1 MAVPALSGAG
11 WTAIDTPELHVG
23 AGLLDDLGSAVAA
36 LGIDRPLLVSDRT
49 VAAAGWVDR
58 ALHSLRRAYCDPPSW
73 LQATPD
79 PDAALVERCRK
90 VLQDKRCDGLV
101 AVGGGSV
108 IDLAKAAAGLAVH
121 PGRLTDYEGLG
132 GFTRPGLPVVAVA
145 TTPPS
150 GAELSR
156 HAVVADAAGR
166 KFAVSGRWLAPRLV
180 LVDCDTLATVS
191 TDVVIDSVLDSM
203 LHAIEAYLAR
213 AASPYTDIC
222 ARIAVG
228 TLASVAVPTIVG
240 GDRSGT
246 PALVSGCLAAGLA
259 MINANAGVVHALGYP
274 LTSQHGLPH
283 GRANAL
289 VAPAALRALAPAVP
303 DRYAELGR
311 LLTADEST
319 DAAEAFLTWRTEL
332 GVSATLSGYGISL
345 ADLPQL
351 EAAATAYRP
360 VLSNA
365 RRTFTEAQLGNL
377 YRSAW
382 AESETVP

>member
-11 WTAIDTPELHVG
+11 WAAIDTPELHVG
-23 AGLLDDLGSAVAA
+23 SGVLAELGDAVAGL
-36 LGIDRPLLVSDRT
+36 GIARPLLVSDRT

-58 ALHSLRRAYCDPPSW
+58 VLASLRQAGLDPTSW
-73 LQATPD
+73 PQASTDPDVALVQRCRQALQA
-79 PDAALVERCRK
+79 AG
-90 VLQDKRCDGLV
+90 CDGLV

-108 IDLAKAAAGLAVH
+108 IDLAKAAAGLAAH

-132 GFTRPGLPVVAVA
+132 GFIVPGLPVVAVA

-156 HAVVADAAGR
+156 HAVLADPGGR

-180 LVDCDTLATVS
+180 FVDCDALDTVS
-191 TDVVIDSVLDSM
+191 TDVAIDSVLDSM

-213 AASPYTDIC
+213 AATPYTDVC

-228 TLASVAVPTIVG
+228 TLATVAVPTIAG
-240 GDRSGT
+240 GDRTGG

-274 LTSQHGLPH
+274 LTSQYGMPH

-303 DRYAELGR
+303 DRYAEL
-311 LLTADEST
+311 
-319 DAAEAFLTWRTEL
+319 
-332 GVSATLSGYGISL
+332 
-345 ADLPQL
+345 
-351 EAAATAYRP
+351 
-360 VLSNA
+360 
-365 RRTFTEAQLGNL
+365 
-377 YRSAW
+377 
-382 AESETVP
+382 

>member
-1 MAVPALSGAG
+1 MALPTLSSAG
-11 WTAIDTPELHVG
+11 WAAIDTPELRVG
-23 AGLLDDLGSAVAA
+23 SGLLAGLGDAVAG
-36 LGIDRPLLVSDRT
+36 LGIGRPLVVSDRT

-58 ALHSLRRAYCDPPSW
+58 VLHSLRRAYLDPTCW
-73 LQATPD
+73 LQASAD
-79 PDAALVERCRK
+79 PDAALVERCRQ
-90 VLQDKRCDGLV
+90 VVQDKGCDGLV
-101 AVGGGSV
+101 AIGGGSV
-108 IDLAKAAAGLAVH
+108 IDLAKAAAGLAAH

-132 GFTRPGLPVVAVA
+132 GFTVPGRPVVAVA

-156 HAVVADAAGR
+156 HAVVADGTGR

-180 LVDCDTLATVS
+180 FVDCDALDTVS
-191 TDVVIDSVLDSM
+191 TDVAIDSVLDSM

-213 AASPYTDIC
+213 AATPYTDVC

-228 TLASVAVPTIVG
+228 TLASVAVPTVAG
-240 GDRSGT
+240 GDRSGG

-289 VAPAALRALAPAVP
+289 VAPAALRALAAAVP

-311 LLTADEST
+311 LLTANESS
-319 DAAEAFLTWRTEL
+319 DAAEAFLAWRTEL

-345 ADLPQL
+345 QDVPQL
-351 EAAATAYRP
+351 AAAASEYRP

-365 RRTFTEAQLGNL
+365 RRPFTEAQLGNL

-382 AESETVP
+382 AESEPVP

>member
-1 MAVPALSGAG
+1 MALPALSSAG
-11 WTAIDTPELHVG
+11 WAAIDTPELRVG
-23 AGLLDDLGSAVAA
+23 SGVLAELGDAVAGL
-36 LGIDRPLLVSDRT
+36 GIGRPLVVSDRT

-58 ALHSLRRAYCDPPSW
+58 ALHSMRRAHLDPTCW
-73 LQATPD
+73 LQASAD
-79 PDAALVERCRK
+79 PDAGLVQRCRQ
-90 VLQDKRCDGLV
+90 VLQDKGCDGLI
-101 AVGGGSV
+101 AIGGGSV
-108 IDLAKAAAGLAVH
+108 IDLAKAAAGLAAH
-121 PGRLTDYEGLG
+121 PGRLTEYEGLG
-132 GFTRPGLPVVAVA
+132 GFTVPGLPVVAVA

-156 HAVVADAAGR
+156 HAVVADDGGR

-180 LVDCDTLATVS
+180 FVDCDALDTVS
-191 TDVVIDSVLDSM
+191 TDVAIDSVLDSM

-213 AASPYTDIC
+213 AATPYTDVC

-228 TLASVAVPTIVG
+228 TLATVAVPTIAG
-240 GDRSGT
+240 GDRSGG

-311 LLTADEST
+311 LLTAGESG
-319 DAAEAFLTWRTEL
+319 DAAEAFLAWRTEL

-345 ADLPQL
+345 QDVPQL
-351 EAAATAYRP
+351 AAAATRYRP

-365 RRTFTEAQLGNL
+365 RRAFTEAQLGNL

-382 AESETVP
+382 AESETMP

>member
-1 MAVPALSGAG
+1 MAVPTLSSAG

-23 AGLLDDLGSAVAA
+23 SGVLAGLGRAVADLG
-36 LGIDRPLLVSDRT
+36 IRRPLVISDRT
-49 VAAAGWVDR
+49 VAAAGWLDR
-58 ALHSLRRAYCDPPSW
+58 TLASLGPAGLDPRSW
-73 LQATPD
+73 LQASCD
-79 PDAALVERCRK
+79 PDVALVERCREA
-90 VLQDKRCDGLV
+90 LLAGGHDGLI
-101 AVGGGSV
+101 AIGGGSV
-108 IDLAKAAAGLAVH
+108 IDLAKAAAGLAAH
-121 PGRLTDYEGLG
+121 PGWLTDYEGLG
-132 GFTRPGLPVVAVA
+132 GFTNAGMPVVAVA

-156 HAVVADAAGR
+156 HAVVADSSGR

-180 LVDCDTLATVS
+180 FVDCDALATLAV
-191 TDVVIDSVLDSM
+191 DVAIDSVLDSM

-213 AASPYTDIC
+213 AATPYTDAC

-228 TLASVAVPTIVG
+228 TLAAVAVPTIAG
-240 GDRSGT
+240 GDRSGA
-246 PALVSGCLAAGLA
+246 PAMVSGCLAAGLA

-332 GVSATLSGYGISL
+332 GVSATLSGYGVSL
-345 ADLPQL
+345 TDLPQL
-351 EAAATAYRP
+351 AAAATAYQP
-360 VLSNA
+360 VLRNA

-382 AESETVP
+382 AESEIVP

>member
-1 MAVPALSGAG
+1 MAVPTLSSAG
-11 WTAIDTPELHVG
+11 WAAIDTPELQVG
-23 AGLLDDLGSAVAA
+23 SGILAGLGDAVAE
-36 LGIDRPLLVSDRT
+36 LGIDRPLVVSDRT

-58 ALHSLRRAYCDPPSW
+58 VLASLRSSGLEPISW
-73 LQATPD
+73 LQASTD
-79 PDAALVERCRK
+79 PDMVLVQRCRQA
-90 VLQDKRCDGLV
+90 LRSADCDGLI

-108 IDLAKAAAGLAVH
+108 IDLAKATAGSAAH

-132 GFTRPGLPVVAVA
+132 GFTAPGLPVVAVV

-156 HAVVADAAGR
+156 HAVLADGTGR

-180 LVDCDTLATVS
+180 FVDCDVLDTVS
-191 TDVVIDSVLDSM
+191 TDVAIDSVLDSM

-213 AASPYTDIC
+213 AATPYTDVC
-222 ARIAVG
+222 ARLAVG
-228 TLASVAVPTIVG
+228 TLAAVAVPTIAG
-240 GDRSGT
+240 GDRAGG

-259 MINANAGVVHALGYP
+259 MIN
-274 LTSQHGLPH
+274 

-289 VAPAALRALAPAVP
+289 VAPAALRALASAVP

-311 LLTADEST
+311 LLTAGESS
-319 DAAEAFLTWRTEL
+319 DAAEAFLAWRTEL

-345 ADLPQL
+345 QDLPQL
-351 EAAATAYRP
+351 AAAATEYRP

-382 AESETVP
+382 AESETAL